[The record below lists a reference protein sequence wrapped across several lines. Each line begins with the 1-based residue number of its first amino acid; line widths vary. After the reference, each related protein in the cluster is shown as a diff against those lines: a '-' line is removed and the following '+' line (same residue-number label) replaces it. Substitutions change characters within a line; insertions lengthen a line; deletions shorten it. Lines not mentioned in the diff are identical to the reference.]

1 MIDDEDIKT
10 QYLYYDKD
18 LANINKLVLALS
30 NQMKTINERN
40 ELGDVITI
48 SKSVFDRVNRD
59 KYAINHPNYLYH
71 LQIGDVTITTV
82 KTNELYRVN
91 IIGSKY
97 CPVGFQS
104 VNGDFQ
110 FLTSIKGVSFD
121 SLEELFTESIKTY
134 LSKKEVPLEL
144 F

>member
-1 MIDDEDIKT
+1 MDDTDLKT

-48 SKSVFDRVNRD
+48 SKSVFDRINRD

-71 LQIGDVTITTV
+71 LQIGDVTATAI
-82 KTNELYRVN
+82 KDGERYGVN
-91 IIGSKY
+91 LIGSKN
-97 CPVGFQS
+97 CPLGFQS
-104 VNGDFQ
+104 VNGDVE
-110 FLTSIKGVSFD
+110 FLTSIKRVSFD
-121 SLEELFTESIKTY
+121 ELDDLFTECIRHLVY
-134 LSKKEVPLEL
+134 KEYVPLEL